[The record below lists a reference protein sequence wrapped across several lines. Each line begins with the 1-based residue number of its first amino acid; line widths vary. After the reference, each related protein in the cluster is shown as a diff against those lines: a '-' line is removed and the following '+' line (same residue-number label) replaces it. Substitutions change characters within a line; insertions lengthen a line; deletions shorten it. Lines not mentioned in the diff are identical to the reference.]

1 LVAHHNRLWLEPNK
15 DVIRVIQNLYEPRIP
30 MAHFTHVSREN
41 SFHSIAIMRLNAG
54 PAAKPDMLHNTIR
67 PIEVDNA

>member
-1 LVAHHNRLWLEPNK
+1 
-15 DVIRVIQNLYEPRIP
+15 
-30 MAHFTHVSREN
+30 MAHFTHVFREN